1 MMKIQVHLYGEFR
14 KFASSPAFPLEVE
27 GGLTVKG
34 LMERIKLPDTVYR
47 MALVNNI
54 RVRENAVLKNGDEV
68 HIFQPVGGG

>member
-1 MMKIQVHLYGEFR
+1 MMKIQVYLYGEFR
-14 KFASSPAFPLEVE
+14 KVASSPTFPLEVE
-27 GGLTVKG
+27 DGLTVKG
-34 LMERIKLPDTVYR
+34 LMERVKLPDTVYR